1 MSWYLYSY
9 KPLIKEKF
17 TNQKVFIH
25 CNIIII
31 IIPLFTLGSIYGT
44 NASGAEQIEL
54 NRGKNPNRPEANQR
68 AVYKLGR
75 RFDLGTRV
83 DKSSLRSGRGTRG
96 FRIVRR
102 SNYSATLPRCLLVG
116 TLVIINRILKLPEV
130 TVSPA
135 WKIVLT
141 FFGFSYSCWAKKC
154 HSRRLNSLKFGGC
167 SA

>member
-1 MSWYLYSY
+1 M
-9 KPLIKEKF
+9 
-17 TNQKVFIH
+17 
-25 CNIIII
+25 

-75 RFDLGTRV
+75 RFDLRTRV

-102 SNYSATLPRCLLVG
+102 SNYSATLPRCLLVC

-135 WKIVLT
+135 
-141 FFGFSYSCWAKKC
+141 
-154 HSRRLNSLKFGGC
+154 
-167 SA
+167 